1 MAAGTL
7 THGDRSVFERS
18 PAARLPDRLL
28 RWTLTAI
35 AVGVLALIGFFF
47 IRLYSESRP
56 VFAKVGVLDFVFG
69 SEWVPSQG
77 QFGALSLVF
86 GTLVTSA
93 IALAIGVPVAV
104 AAALYVTELCP
115 RRLQQ

>member
-28 RWTLTAI
+28 RWTLTAL
-35 AVGVLALIGFFF
+35 AGGVLALVCFFF
-47 IRLYSESRP
+47 IRLYGEARP
-56 VFAKVGVLDFVFG
+56 LFAKSGVRDFIFTN
-69 SEWVPSQG
+69 EWVPSQG
-77 QFGALSLVF
+77 QFGALPLVV
-86 GTLVTSA
+86 GTLITSA

-104 AAALYVTELCP
+104 AGGHYLTELP
-115 RRLQQ
+115 P